1 MTLFLSGYLLYR
13 IFSVPLHVKK
23 VSQMTFFLNGMVI
36 KRDKYLDELIGWKH
50 TDLIKIVTG
59 IRRCGKS
66 FLLFTLFH
74 QYILETGVDE
84 EHIIEIA
91 LDDISNEELRDPF
104 RMLAYVKECVKD
116 RKQYYLII
124 DEVQLL
130 DRFVD
135 VLNSFMHMSNVDVY
149 VTGSNSRFLSKDVAT
164 EFRGRGMEIHIYP
177 LSFAELYAAE
187 GGDKYALWKRY
198 YTYGGLPY
206 LSALADNAQK
216 AEYLTRLNQTL
227 YLRDIVERNRI
238 SNIGGFLELMSVMAS
253 GIGAPCNPHKIANT
267 FKTVKKENLSPLT
280 VANYLSYME
289 DAFIIENSTRY
300 DIKGRKYI
308 GTLSKYYFQ
317 DIGLRNALLNF
328 RQVEEN
334 HIMENVIYNEL
345 RSRGFSVDVGM
356 VEARTATERKQL
368 EVDFVANKGDKRFY
382 IQSAFA
388 MPDKEKREQELASL
402 KRINDSFKKI
412 IIMRDDIAP
421 YHDENGVLIIG
432 LMDFL
437 LGTDID

>member
-1 MTLFLSGYLLYR
+1 MIVR
-13 IFSVPLHVKK
+13 
-23 VSQMTFFLNGMVI
+23 
-36 KRDKYLDELIGWKH
+36 RDKYLDELIGWKH

-74 QYILETGVDE
+74 QHLLETGTDE
-84 EHIIEIA
+84 DHIIEIA
-91 LDDISNEELRDPF
+91 LDDISNEELREPF
-104 RMLAYVKECVKD
+104 KMLAYVKERVKD
-116 RKQYYLII
+116 KGQYYFII

-177 LSFAELYAAE
+177 LSFAELYAAV
-187 GGDKYALWKRY
+187 GGDKNELWKRY

-206 LSALADNAQK
+206 LAVLNDNAQRS
-216 AEYLTRLNQTL
+216 EYLMRLNQTL
-227 YLRDIVERNRI
+227 YLRDIIERNKI
-238 SNIGGFLELMSVMAS
+238 ANEEAFTDLMNVMAS
-253 GIGAPCNPHKIANT
+253 GIGAPCNPNKIANT
-267 FKTVKKENLSPLT
+267 FKTVRKETLAPHT
-280 VANYLSYME
+280 IANYLSYME
-289 DAFIIENSTRY
+289 DAFIIEKSIRY

-308 GTLSKYYFQ
+308 GTLAKYYFQ
-317 DIGLRNALLNF
+317 DVGLRNALLNF
-328 RQVEEN
+328 RQVEET

-345 RSRGFSVDVGM
+345 RSRGYSVDVGM
-356 VEARTATERKQL
+356 IEARTATERRQL
-368 EVDFVANKGDKRFY
+368 EVDFVANKGDKRYY

-388 MPDKEKREQELASL
+388 LPNEEKREQELASL
-402 KRINDSFKKI
+402 KRINDSFKKV
-412 IIMRDDIAP
+412 IIMRDDISP
-421 YHDENGVLIIG
+421 YHDENGVLIMG

-437 LGTDID
+437 LGTNVEEIL

>member
-1 MTLFLSGYLLYR
+1 
-13 IFSVPLHVKK
+13 
-23 VSQMTFFLNGMVI
+23 MVI
-36 KRDKYLDELIGWKH
+36 RRDKYLNELIGWKH
-50 TDLIKIVTG
+50 TDLIKIITG

-66 FLLFTLFH
+66 FLLLTLFH
-74 QYILETGVDE
+74 QHLLETGTDE
-84 EHIIEIA
+84 SHIIEIA
-91 LDDISNEELRDPF
+91 LDDISNESLREPF
-104 RMLAYVKECVKD
+104 RMVEYVKERIKD

-135 VLNSFMHMSNVDVY
+135 VLNSFMHIPNVDVY

-206 LSALADNAQK
+206 LALLSDDK
-216 AEYLTRLNQTL
+216 KRAEYLTSLNKTL
-227 YLRDIVERNRI
+227 YMKDIVERNKVMNVEEF
-238 SNIGGFLELMSVMAS
+238 SELMNVMAS
-253 GIGAPCNPHKIANT
+253 GIGSPCNPNKIANT
-267 FKTVKKENLSPLT
+267 FKTVKKVSLT
-280 VANYLSYME
+280 PHTIANYLLYME
-289 DAFIIENSTRY
+289 DAFILEKSMRY

-328 RQVEEN
+328 RQVEET

-345 RSRGFSVDVGM
+345 RSRGYSVDVGM
-356 VEARTATERKQL
+356 VDARTATERKQL
-368 EVDFVANKGDKRFY
+368 EVDFVANKGDKRYY

-388 MPDKEKREQELASL
+388 LPDEEKRQQELASL
-402 KRINDSFKKI
+402 KRINDSFKKV
-412 IIMRDDIAP
+412 IIMREDIAP
-421 YHDENGVLIIG
+421 YHDDNGVLIMG

-437 LGTDID
+437 LKTDIDEIR

>member
-1 MTLFLSGYLLYR
+1 M
-13 IFSVPLHVKK
+13 I
-23 VSQMTFFLNGMVI
+23 I
-36 KRDKYLDELIGWKH
+36 KRDKYLNELIGWKH

-74 QYILETGVDE
+74 QHLLETGVDE

-91 LDDISNEELRDPF
+91 LDDISNEELRGPF
-104 RMLAYVKECVKD
+104 KMLAYVKGCVKD
-116 RKQYYLII
+116 KEQYYLII

-135 VLNSFMHMSNVDVY
+135 VLNSFMHMDNVDVY

-206 LSALADNAQK
+206 LSALNDNAKK

-238 SNIGGFLELMSVMAS
+238 SNIDGFSELMNVMAS
-253 GIGAPCNPHKIANT
+253 GIGSPCNPNKIANT
-267 FKTVKKENLSPLT
+267 FKTVKKENISSQT

-289 DAFIIENSTRY
+289 DAFIIEKSIKY

-317 DIGLRNALLNF
+317 DVGLRNALLNF

-345 RSRGFSVDVGM
+345 RSRGFNVDVGM

-388 MPDKEKREQELASL
+388 MPDEEKREQELASL

-412 IIMRDDIAP
+412 VIMRDDIAP

>member
-1 MTLFLSGYLLYR
+1 M
-13 IFSVPLHVKK
+13 KK
-23 VSQMTFFLNGMVI
+23 VSLMTYFLNGMII
-36 KRDKYLDELIGWKH
+36 KRDKYLNELIGWKH

-74 QYILETGVDE
+74 QHLLETGVDE

-91 LDDISNEELRDPF
+91 LDDISNEELREPF
-104 RMLAYVKECVKD
+104 KMLAYVKGCIKD
-116 RKQYYLII
+116 KRQYYLII

-135 VLNSFMHMSNVDVY
+135 VLNSFMHIANVDVY

-187 GGDKYALWKRY
+187 GGDRYALWKRY

-206 LSALADNAQK
+206 LSALDDNNKK
-216 AEYLTRLNQTL
+216 AEYLTSLNKTL
-227 YLRDIVERNRI
+227 YLRDIIERNRI
-238 SNIGGFLELMSVMAS
+238 SNIDGFSELMNVMAS
-253 GIGAPCNPHKIANT
+253 GIGAPCNPNKIANT
-267 FKTVKKENLSPLT
+267 FKTVRKETISPQT
-280 VANYLSYME
+280 VANYLSYIE
-289 DAFIIENSTRY
+289 EAFIIEKSIRY

-334 HIMENVIYNEL
+334 HIMENIIYNEL
-345 RSRGFSVDVGM
+345 RSRGYNVDVGM
-356 VEARTATERKQL
+356 IEARTATERKQL

-388 MPDKEKREQELASL
+388 MPDEEKREQELASL

-412 IIMRDDIAP
+412 VIMREDIAP

-437 LGTDID
+437 LGTDIAN

>member
-1 MTLFLSGYLLYR
+1 MIIR
-13 IFSVPLHVKK
+13 
-23 VSQMTFFLNGMVI
+23 
-36 KRDKYLDELIGWKH
+36 RDKYLAELIGWKH

-74 QYILETGVDE
+74 QHLVETGTDE
-84 EHIIEIA
+84 DHIIEIA
-91 LDDISNEELRDPF
+91 LDDISNEELREPLK
-104 RMLAYVKECVKD
+104 MLAHVKERIKD
-116 RKQYYLII
+116 KGQYYLII

-135 VLNSFMHMSNVDVY
+135 VLNSFMHMDNVDVY

-177 LSFAELYAAE
+177 LSFAELYAAM
-187 GGDKYALWKRY
+187 GGDKYELWKRY

-206 LSALADNAQK
+206 LASLNDNAK
-216 AEYLTRLNQTL
+216 RAEYLTRLNQTL
-227 YLRDIVERNRI
+227 YLRDIIERNRI
-238 SNIGGFLELMSVMAS
+238 TNVDAFSELMNVMAS
-253 GIGAPCNPHKIANT
+253 GIGSPCNPNKIANT
-267 FKTVKKENLSPLT
+267 FKTVKKEILSNQT
-280 VANYLSYME
+280 ITNYLSYME
-289 DAFIIENSTRY
+289 DAFIIEKSIRY

-328 RQVEEN
+328 RQVEET

-345 RSRGFSVDVGM
+345 RSRGYSVDVGM

-368 EVDFVANKGDKRFY
+368 EVDFVANRGDKRYY

-388 MPDKEKREQELASL
+388 LPDEEKREQELASL

-421 YHDENGVLIIG
+421 YHDENGVLIMG

-437 LGTDID
+437 LGTNVDDIL

>member
-1 MTLFLSGYLLYR
+1 MIIR
-13 IFSVPLHVKK
+13 
-23 VSQMTFFLNGMVI
+23 
-36 KRDKYLDELIGWKH
+36 RDKYLNELIGWKH
-50 TDLIKIVTG
+50 TDLIKIITG

-66 FLLFTLFH
+66 FLLLTLFH
-74 QYILETGVDE
+74 QHLLETGTDE
-84 EHIIEIA
+84 SHIIEIA
-91 LDDISNEELRDPF
+91 LDDISNESLREPF
-104 RMLAYVKECVKD
+104 RMIEYVKERIKD
-116 RKQYYLII
+116 REQYYLII

-135 VLNSFMHMSNVDVY
+135 VLNSFMHIPNVDVY

-206 LSALADNAQK
+206 LALLSDDK
-216 AEYLTRLNQTL
+216 KRAEYLTSLNKTL
-227 YLRDIVERNRI
+227 YLRDIVERNKVM
-238 SNIGGFLELMSVMAS
+238 NVEGFSELMNVMAS
-253 GIGAPCNPHKIANT
+253 GIGSPCNPNKITNT
-267 FKTVKKENLSPLT
+267 FKTVKKVSLT
-280 VANYLSYME
+280 PHTIANYLLYME
-289 DAFIIENSTRY
+289 DAFILEKSMRY

-328 RQVEEN
+328 RQVEET

-345 RSRGFSVDVGM
+345 RSRGYSVDVGM
-356 VEARTATERKQL
+356 VDARTATERKQL
-368 EVDFVANKGDKRFY
+368 EVDFVANKGDKRYY

-388 MPDKEKREQELASL
+388 LPDEEKRQQELASL
-402 KRINDSFKKI
+402 KRINDSFKKV
-412 IIMRDDIAP
+412 IIMREDIAP
-421 YHDENGVLIIG
+421 YHDDNGVLIMG

-437 LGTDID
+437 LKTDIDEIR